1 MSASNHYKRPRHYA
15 AEIIPL
21 KTLTERREALT
32 RVPVE
37 WREWVA
43 FYVKDFFAKRKLSKR
58 RRYA

>member
-1 MSASNHYKRPRHYA
+1 MSESYPYKWPRDYA

-21 KTLTERREALT
+21 KTLAQRREALA

-43 FYVKDFFAKRKLSKR
+43 FYVKDFFTKRKLSKR